1 MPDADS
7 MYTAL
12 LAIRNEATDHHKNL
26 AAMLENAGPVGL
38 SPQIL
43 SGALADTA
51 SLLADLAVR
60 TAEILSPED
69 AAADEEGDEEDD
81 DEDDEVESGLEPEE
95 AALFRQLLTGY
106 RELLKGIVASLAETD
121 PTRGEFVR
129 NIADCERALG
139 IVNDLELVSVD
150 EEGTE
155 PGGDQEPQ

>member
-7 MYTAL
+7 MYSAL

-26 AAMLENAGPVGL
+26 AAMLEANPTGL
-38 SPQIL
+38 SQQIL

-69 AAADEEGDEEDD
+69 AAADEEGEEDDEEDAAL
-81 DEDDEVESGLEPEE
+81 EGGLEPEE
-95 AALFRQLLTGY
+95 AQLFRQLLTGY
-106 RELLKGIVASLAETD
+106 RELLKGIVASLPETD
-121 PTRGEFVR
+121 AKRDEFVR

-150 EEGTE
+150 EEGAE

>member
-7 MYTAL
+7 MYSAL

-26 AAMLENAGPVGL
+26 AAMLEANPTGL
-38 SPQIL
+38 SQQIL

-69 AAADEEGDEEDD
+69 AAADEEGEEDEEDAAL
-81 DEDDEVESGLEPEE
+81 EGGLEPEE
-95 AALFRQLLTGY
+95 AQLFRQLLTGY
-106 RELLKGIVASLAETD
+106 RELLKGIVASLPETD
-121 PTRGEFVR
+121 TTRAEFVR

-150 EEGTE
+150 EEPEGE
-155 PGGDQEPQ
+155 PVGDQGP